1 MLKAL
6 IVSNFK
12 LKRLTKGY
20 FGDDWGKTLLR
31 LFPEGWKHGY
41 IIRSINARMPL
52 RSSKIFRRA
61 LSVTE
66 IT

>member
-31 LFPEGWKHGY
+31 LFPGRLETRLYNKEHK
-41 IIRSINARMPL
+41 RKNASEEFQDL
-52 RSSKIFRRA
+52 
-61 LSVTE
+61 
-66 IT
+66 